1 MPHQIKGKSLSLVPK
16 IIALDIEIIKIT
28 HNKSGQESTDE
39 PEKQHFQ
46 VVIANLPEKQTASKQ
61 VENPQSTTQE

>member
-16 IIALDIEIIKIT
+16 IIALDIEIIKIV

-46 VVIANLPEKQTASKQ
+46 VVIANPPEKQTVPNQ

>member
-16 IIALDIEIIKIT
+16 IIALDIEIIKIV

-39 PEKQHFQ
+39 PEKHFQ
-46 VVIANLPEKQTASKQ
+46 VVIANPPEKQTVSNQ

>member
-1 MPHQIKGKSLSLVPK
+1 MPQQIKGKSLSLVPK
-16 IIALDIEIIKIT
+16 IIALDIEIIKIV
-28 HNKSGQESTDE
+28 KSGQPSTDE

-46 VVIANLPEKQTASKQ
+46 VVIANPPEKQTKSSP